1 MNAVMCWYFQRKLRS
16 INMLSTT
23 GILPIKNINMLIRR
37 LRWVTHP
44 ITIFV
49 SLQIV
54 WLAITLIWVI
64 WFVGARQ
71 ELTDLAI
78 RIGKDFIDATTI
90 LATLIVGCILLGV
103 LLVGTILLFIF
114 GQRQSSQA
122 RQQRTFVSSVTHE
135 LKSPLASLQLAFETM
150 AARALEPNIQARL
163 HDMILS
169 DIERLKRL
177 VDKILLT
184 GRLDQGIQ
192 IYDEDQQFVPLKDF
206 FRATLATLTY
216 LDLDLQNRVS
226 IICNDTL
233 SVQLSRSALVLIC
246 TNLIENA
253 VKYSPKNTEITCEAE
268 YKNGNVV
275 ISVKDLGMGLSGIDR
290 RRIFKMFQR
299 GERAVQKAIPGTG
312 LGLYIVR
319 TAVRVFGG
327 KIWAESPGPG
337 LGTTFFVT
345 VPLEENKVKR

>member
-1 MNAVMCWYFQRKLRS
+1 
-16 INMLSTT
+16 MLSAT
-23 GILPIKNINMLIRR
+23 GILPIKHIQMLIRR

-71 ELTDLAI
+71 ELTDLAV
-78 RIGKDFIDATTI
+78 RIGKDFIDSTTI

-114 GQRQSSQA
+114 GQRQSSQV

-135 LKSPLASLQLAFETM
+135 LRSPLASLQLAFETM
-150 AARALEPNIQARL
+150 SARTLDPHIQARL
-163 HDMILS
+163 HGMILS

-192 IYDEDQQFVPLKDF
+192 IYDEDQQFVPVKEF
-206 FRATLATLTY
+206 FRATLTTLTY
-216 LDLDLQNRVS
+216 LDLELQNRVS
-226 IICNDTL
+226 VTCSDSL

-246 TNLIENA
+246 TNLLENA
-253 VKYSPKNTEITCEAE
+253 VKYSPKDTEIACEAG
-268 YKNGNVV
+268 YSNGNFTLS
-275 ISVKDLGMGLSGIDR
+275 IKDRGMGLSGVDR

-319 TAVRVFGG
+319 TAVRVLGG
-327 KIWAESPGPG
+327 KIWAESPGPL

-345 VPLEENKVKR
+345 VPLDENKIKR